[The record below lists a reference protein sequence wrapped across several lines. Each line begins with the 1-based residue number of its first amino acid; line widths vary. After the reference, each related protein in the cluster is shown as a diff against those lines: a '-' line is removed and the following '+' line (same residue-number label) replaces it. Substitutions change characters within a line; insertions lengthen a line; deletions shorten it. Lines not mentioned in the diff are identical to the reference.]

1 MRKTRWTEVMDRKHL
16 ARSIFEVE
24 TKTFDDL
31 ALEVFRYQY
40 ENNAVYREFCNLLSK
55 KTAAVQSIE
64 DIPFLPIELFKTHR
78 VVSGNAPVQ
87 KVFRSSG
94 TTGSINSSHHVSDLT
109 CYEESFT
116 RCFKRFFGAADKY
129 CLLALLPSYLERNDA
144 SLVYMIEHLISQTKH
159 PYSGFFLYNQ
169 EDLKNTLTRLDAMDQ
184 PVLLI
189 GVTFAL
195 LDFAEKYPLQLNHAL
210 IMETGGMK
218 GRRREMIREE
228 LHQRLKDGFG
238 TDKIYSEYGMTELL
252 SQAYYLEDK
261 KFHPPPWMR
270 VRIRDVNDP
279 LQPAEDGSTGA
290 INIIDLANLDSCS
303 FIATADLGK
312 AYPDGTFDVT
322 GRMDQG
328 DIRGCNLMWE

>member
-1 MRKTRWTEVMDRKHL
+1 MMDRRHL

-24 TKTFDDL
+24 AKTFDEL
-31 ALEVFRYQY
+31 ALAVFRYQY
-40 ENNAVYREFCNLLSK
+40 DNNVVYREFCNLLSK
-55 KTAAVQSIE
+55 NPASVESPE

-78 VVSGNAPVQ
+78 IVSGNAPAH

-94 TTGSINSSHHVSDLT
+94 TTGAINSSHYVSDLT

-116 RCFKRFFGAADKY
+116 RCFNQFFGPAEKY

-144 SLVYMIEHLISQTKH
+144 SLVYMIEHLIHQTKH
-159 PYSGFFLYNQ
+159 PDSGFFLYNQ
-169 EDLKNTLTRLDAMDQ
+169 EDLKNTLVRLDAMGP

-195 LDFAEKYPLQLNHAL
+195 LDFVEKYPLRLGHTL

-228 LHQRLKDGFG
+228 LHQKLKDGFG
-238 TDKIYSEYGMTELL
+238 TDKIYSEYGMTELM

-261 KFHPPPWMR
+261 KFHPPHWMR
-270 VRIRDVNDP
+270 VMICDVNDP
-279 LQPAEDGSTGA
+279 LQLVENGLTGS
-290 INIIDLANLDSCS
+290 INVIDLANLDSCS

-322 GRMDQG
+322 GRMDQS